1 MMHELPTS
9 RRPVTPGELIE
20 EEFLRPLN
28 ITQQQLADAMHV
40 DRVRVNNI
48 INGRRG
54 VTPDTALRLE
64 RVLGPSAE
72 FWLNAQQRVDLWDA
86 LHRDVVR
93 DEIQHLA
100 PLVGCS

>member
-1 MMHELPTS
+1 MSRELPTN
-9 RRPVTPGELIE
+9 RRPITPGELID

-28 ITQQQLADAMHV
+28 ITQQHLADAMLV

-48 INGRRG
+48 INGKRSI
-54 VTPDTALRLE
+54 TPDTALRLAK
-64 RVLGPSAE
+64 VLGPSAE

-93 DEIQHLA
+93 DEIEHLA
-100 PLVGCS
+100 PLVTCR